1 MGIETVS
8 VQRQKPFV
16 GFSALPV
23 FADFLSTSHHSE
35 KPACA
40 NEVSASKQASKQFQC
55 QCLVPHVSF
64 STFPSAILGMALPY
78 PNGRKQHNYSKLF
91 AKAGAVVPVLAFCC
105 TDYKRP

>member
-16 GFSALPV
+16 RFSTLPV
-23 FADFLSTSHHSE
+23 FANFFSDYRRSE
-35 KPACA
+35 KFACA
-40 NEVSASKQASKQFQC
+40 NEVSASKQASKQVQC
-55 QCLVPHVSF
+55 QHLVLHVSY
-64 STFPSAILGMALPY
+64 STFSSAILDIALLY
-78 PNGRKQHNYSKLF
+78 PNDRKQHNYSKLF